1 MRWGL
6 PEESWE
12 WGRHQY
18 ILGNQDKA
26 GGCLVQQR
34 WVCVCVGAGTRM
46 PVRMCAWGPTS
57 CQSQTHFC
65 IFVCWVL
72 NTPMIALFVKSEMK
86 MTQQKGKQTLS
97 ALNENLGSWSKS
109 LFFSPPSPNLQHKHK
124 LKHHTQLCTH
134 HILTRLPFDPSPFIS
149 FLLPTPAFPGPHPF
163 L

>member
-1 MRWGL
+1 MGTPRGKLGMRKTSIHPW
-6 PEESWE
+6 ESRQSRRMFGTAE
-12 WGRHQY
+12 MG
-18 ILGNQDKA
+18 
-26 GGCLVQQR
+26 
-34 WVCVCVGAGTRM
+34 VCVCVGAGTRM